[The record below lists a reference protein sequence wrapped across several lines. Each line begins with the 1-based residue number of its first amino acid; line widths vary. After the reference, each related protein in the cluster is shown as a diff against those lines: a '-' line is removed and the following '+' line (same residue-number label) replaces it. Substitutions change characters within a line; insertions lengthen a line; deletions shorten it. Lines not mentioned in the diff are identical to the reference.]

1 MKDYETIEEVHRMHE
16 ASATPTEIG
25 NALSLPRSTVAS
37 ILRRPIPKSTA
48 DRIIVR
54 CVSNGGWSTANHCVS
69 YIAMPRIRTL
79 EAANDNF
86 ERHSEQNTK
95 QPGAIAA

>member
-1 MKDYETIEEVHRMHE
+1 MKDYETIEEVHRMHDVG
-16 ASATPTEIG
+16 ANPTEIG

-48 DRIIVR
+48 DHIVVR

-69 YIAMPRIRTL
+69 YIAMPRIRAL
-79 EAANDNF
+79 EAANDNY
-86 ERHSEQNTK
+86 E